1 NTGLIHGQETV
12 LLFGTPPATRVTAE
26 TKLLKRYT
34 KLSLA
39 AGEAK
44 VVTFSLSHQDLGY
57 YSNDIGNGLKKDAPS
72 GTYTFFVKHD
82 TDCTATSNQ
91 LCMALNWDNPTQAS
105 FSPTSTSNAVAS
117 VDNPAAASTPSSPV
131 PVSPVPVSPV
141 PVSLIVGLASG
152 VGCALVLMGI
162 AYMVRRKKQ
171 QRRRGGP
178 PSVIDDDV
186 VVMESK
192 EQRHDVV
199 LVGGV

>member
-82 TDCTATSNQ
+82 TDCTATSNP

-131 PVSPVPVSPV
+131 PVSPVPVS
-141 PVSLIVGLASG
+141 LIVGLASG

-178 PSVIDDDV
+178 PSVFDDDV